1 MAPSLSNNK
10 PLGLNAFQWTV
21 IGVLGAALA
30 AAIYLAGKGES
41 VPVPLMLVL
50 ASGVSYIGFSVYNSY
65 VVVNDHSAEEAAKF
79 FIRKQERKERKL
91 RKKIEA
97 ELARDAEKLEALQQK
112 AIVTAKRRALNKAKA
127 QAAALQKAAAD
138 AKKAAEEAEAALKVD
153 GEGKKKKKKKKGKA
167 AKKAAA
173 AVAAVKE
180 VAAEPAEPE
189 ETEVWEE
196 VESKKAKWA
205 ARKKEQDPLAF
216 VQQSSTDEEDYLE
229 VSQKNYPVIIG
240 SEGKTLA
247 KIQEVSQCKVSLPK
261 KGSGINVIT
270 FTAGSTESIELAKS
284 IINDLVSKGYS
295 QSLNANMTDLKVKI
309 SNLGLLI
316 GPSGENIRKIQS
328 KTSTRIQLPPK
339 GSEDGLATIIGES
352 DNVVSAA
359 NAIKELLAN
368 GFCSLTHDNWC
379 KMTVGF
385 PAAMIGILVGPKGEN
400 MNKMQSESKCRI
412 NVPKTPKEDKTSILT
427 VSVVGPEEGVEK
439 VIAQIK
445 SIQTD
450 FVSKEVEFPATMLVP
465 LIGPKGENIRRI
477 QNETNTRINIEEH
490 LWDPTLRSITIE
502 GFKDKIGLVE
512 AELTK
517 IIENNSHIKVNFP
530 AARLGALIGKKG
542 ESIRKLQDESGVRIS
557 VKDHEW
563 DDTVKVLTIEGLSTN
578 VEAAKVTVENLAK
591 APKRVTSKKQP
602 SDDEDADIEIVPVD
616 AVDN

>member
-65 VVVNDHSAEEAAKF
+65 VVANDQSAEEAAKF

-91 RKKIEA
+91 RKKIEL

-153 GEGKKKKKKKKGKA
+153 SEGKKKKKKKKGKT
-167 AKKAAA
+167 AKKAA
-173 AVAAVKE
+173 VAKE
-180 VAAEPAEPE
+180 VVAEPAEPE

-205 ARKKEQDPLAF
+205 ARKKDQDPLAF
-216 VQQSSTDEEDYLE
+216 VQQSSTDEEDYME
-229 VSQKNYPVIIG
+229 VPQKHYPVVIG

-270 FTAGSTESIELAKS
+270 FTAGSTEAIELAKS
-284 IINDLVSKGYS
+284 IINELISKGYS
-295 QSLNANMTDLKVKI
+295 QSLDANMTDLKVKI

-339 GSEDGLATIIGES
+339 GSEDGVATIIGES

-368 GFCSLTHDNWC
+368 GFCSLTHENWC
-379 KMTVGF
+379 RMTVGF
-385 PAAMIGILVGPKGEN
+385 PSSMIGILVGPKGEN
-400 MNKMQSESKCRI
+400 LNKMQSGSKCRI
-412 NVPKTPKEDKTSILT
+412 NVPKTSKEDKTSILS

-450 FVSKEVEFPATMLVP
+450 FVSKEIEFPATMLVP

-477 QNETNTRINIEEH
+477 QTETNTRINIEEH

-512 AELTK
+512 AELAK

-563 DDTVKVLTIEGLSTN
+563 DDTVKVVTIEGLSTN
-578 VEAAKVTVENLAK
+578 VEAAKVTVEGLAK
-591 APKRVTSKKQP
+591 APKRPQSKKQ
-602 SDDEDADIEIVPVD
+602 SSEEEDADIEIVPVES
-616 AVDN
+616 ADN